1 MSKLIRLP
9 LFGDDGSILLHC
21 QVKFEGNRLGFAWLN
36 PSHIVSVE
44 QTVVLRLNQKPYVT
58 FEEISAMPSLSNE
71 YTELQRSLNEQ
82 LSSGGLIEF
91 EGNFYRF
98 QEYDAMR
105 IHTVDGRAYFSP
117 MTWKEFHSYWS
128 NHDLCGFDFINSGY

>member
-1 MSKLIRLP
+1 
-9 LFGDDGSILLHC
+9 
-21 QVKFEGNRLGFAWLN
+21 
-36 PSHIVSVE
+36 
-44 QTVVLRLNQKPYVT
+44 
-58 FEEISAMPSLSNE
+58 MPSLSNE

-105 IHTVDGRAYFSP
+105 STPWMVAYFSP

-128 NHDLCGFDFINSGY
+128 NPIYAALIYKLRVLRFCPSP